1 MTDVLVA
8 ILDEIVRYRDVR
20 MVRVSATTPLDSPD
34 SEVAKRG
41 YEAGVCLATASD
53 PNRDK

>member
-1 MTDVLVA
+1 MTDVLIVV
-8 ILDEIVRYRDVR
+8 LDEIMRHRGVG
-20 MVRVSATTPLDSPD
+20 MVRVSATTPFDSPD

-41 YEAGVCLATASD
+41 YEVGVCLATASN

>member
-1 MTDVLVA
+1 MTDVLIV
-8 ILDEIVRYRDVR
+8 ILDEIVRYRGVG
-20 MVRVSATTPLDSPD
+20 MVRVSATTPLGSPD

-41 YEAGVCLATASD
+41 YEAGVCLATASN